1 MPILADGNFLLAI
14 LGAACAVTL
23 AGFGSAKGV
32 GMVGAAASGVIS
44 EDSSKFSQT
53 LILQALPATQGV
65 YGLLIGFLIVM
76 KTGLLNGAMATIS
89 TTAGL
94 QFLCAG
100 LIMGGAGWMS
110 AIHQARVCVG
120 GINCIAKKAGRA
132 CKVRGLRRYGR
143 DVRRSCAA
151 PRVPDLQRY
160 RYLIGG

>member
-1 MPILADGNFLLAI
+1 MPILADGNFLAI

-94 QFLCAG
+94 QFRLRG
-100 LIMGGAGWMS
+100 PHHGRRRLDVRDPSGARLRRR
-110 AIHQARVCVG
+110 HQLHCE
-120 GINCIAKKAGRA
+120 KAGRA

>member
-1 MPILADGNFLLAI
+1 MPILADGNFLAI

-110 AIHQARVCVG
+110 AVHQARVCVG
-120 GINCIAKKAGRA
+120 GINCVAKKPEELVK
-132 CKVRGLRRYGR
+132 CVVYG
-143 DVRRSCAA
+143 VMVETYAVLA
-151 PRVPDLQRY
+151 LLLAF
-160 RYLIGG
+160 LIYNGIAI

>member
-1 MPILADGNFLLAI
+1 MSFLADGNFLAI

-76 KTGLLNGAMATIS
+76 KTGLLTGSMAAIS

-120 GINCIAKKAGRA
+120 GINCIAKKPEELVK
-132 CKVRGLRRYGR
+132 CVVYG
-143 DVRRSCAA
+143 VMVETYAVLALLLSF
-151 PRVPDLQRY
+151 
-160 RYLIGG
+160 LIYNGISI

>member
-1 MPILADGNFLLAI
+1 MSILADGNFLAI

-32 GMVGAAASGVIS
+32 GMVGAAASGVLS

-76 KTGLLNGAMATIS
+76 KTGLLSGAMAAIS

-120 GINCIAKKAGRA
+120 GINCIAKKPEELVK
-132 CKVRGLRRYGR
+132 CVVYG
-143 DVRRSCAA
+143 VMVETYAVLA
-151 PRVPDLQRY
+151 LLLAF
-160 RYLIGG
+160 LIYNGIAI